1 MDPIF
6 RVCNDSRLPI
16 SLGSEVIRLVPRFR
30 IFRLG
35 KEEKKSLLMLLI
47 LFFTRFI
54 CVTLEGKLNS
64 GMAVS
69 WLFCKRRFLRV
80 GMLKTGRT
88 EKALSELAVRLVR
101 LVRLLTRS
109 GSVVLE

>member
-1 MDPIF
+1 M
-6 RVCNDSRLPI
+6 RLD
-16 SLGSEVIRLVPRFR
+16 PRFR
-30 IFRLG
+30 IIRLG
-35 KEEKKSLLMLLI
+35 TDEKKVLLMLLI
-47 LFFTRFI
+47 LLFTRFI
-54 CVTLEGKLNS
+54 CVTPEEKLNS

-80 GMLKTGRT
+80 GMLKTGRA
-88 EKALSELAVRLVR
+88 EKALRELAKRIVR